1 MQRLPALDGVRGIA
15 ILLVLAYHANWIG
28 SGWIGVQWFFVLSGF
43 LITRLLLGMERGQGR
58 WRAWWHF
65 VGRRALRIFPVYY
78 AFLGAVLLAATLGLL
93 PRGPVFEQAP
103 WVASYTYN
111 WLSAGADLER
121 TRAFDHLWSLAIEEQ
136 FYLLWPLL
144 VLGLS
149 RRGLWIACGLLVA
162 AGPLLR
168 GIIAGWWPLLGWGE
182 SGAVAAAFATSSHL
196 DAFALGALLNALR
209 VNRRWRGRLPA
220 LSVAGL
226 FALWAAGALLHGLDI
241 EPRQRF
247 GAWLTLGFPNAMA
260 DHDQYLWGYTA
271 INAAGALL
279 LLCALHAPPRW
290 LAARW
295 LAWIGTISYGIY
307 LFHYP
312 LAHAMA
318 PWVYR
323 IHDLTGLGYSAC
335 LALWTPLYLAVV
347 FALSAASY
355 HGFERVFLRRKDRW
369 FPLVPVATRE
379 PSAS

>member
-1 MQRLPALDGVRGIA
+1 MLFFFRAVRCFARCLDAGIVVLVAAISSWIRAAAAASAAAAAAANSCSRASRWAIA

-168 GIIAGWWPLLGWGE
+168 GIIAGWWPLLGGDPHLLQQL
-182 SGAVAAAFATSSHL
+182 SSAKQVRS
-196 DAFALGALLNALR
+196 DISAGSDDLL
-209 VNRRWRGRLPA
+209 
-220 LSVAGL
+220 
-226 FALWAAGALLHGLDI
+226 
-241 EPRQRF
+241 
-247 GAWLTLGFPNAMA
+247 
-260 DHDQYLWGYTA
+260 
-271 INAAGALL
+271 
-279 LLCALHAPPRW
+279 
-290 LAARW
+290 
-295 LAWIGTISYGIY
+295 
-307 LFHYP
+307 
-312 LAHAMA
+312 
-318 PWVYR
+318 WV
-323 IHDLTGLGYSAC
+323 
-335 LALWTPLYLAVV
+335 
-347 FALSAASY
+347 
-355 HGFERVFLRRKDRW
+355 W
-369 FPLVPVATRE
+369 FPLAFLL
-379 PSAS
+379 PSVRHLDDPLI